1 MTEIT
6 SHFCFQRSIEK
17 WLKSVQKNPL
27 FFSRIRHFPNI
38 VNTHLNFM
46 KQFSIDDN
54 ISYSVIIVSG
64 RFEARTF
71 TLKVSDNVNI
81 TGNYFEETFIGDDT
95 VKVVIVDKR
104 YIGCEIEKY
113 LDFSS

>member
-1 MTEIT
+1 MVEI
-6 SHFCFQRSIEK
+6 SSKE
-17 WLKSVQKNPL
+17 SVIFLKNPAL
-27 FFSRIRHFPNI
+27 SNI

-46 KQFSIDDN
+46 KQFSIDDT

-71 TLKVSDNVNI
+71 TLKVPDNVNI

-104 YIGCEIEKY
+104 YIGREIEKY
-113 LDFSS
+113 LDESSI

>member
-1 MTEIT
+1 MVEIN
-6 SHFCFQRSIEK
+6 SKE
-17 WLKSVQKNPL
+17 SVIFLKNPAL
-27 FFSRIRHFPNI
+27 SNI

-71 TLKVSDNVNI
+71 TLKVPDSVNI
-81 TGNYFEETFIGDDT
+81 SGNYFEETFIGDDT

-104 YIGCEIEKY
+104 YIGREIEKY
-113 LDFSS
+113 LDESS